1 MYTHIEFPQ
10 IRILVIHTT
19 QVDLHVILVRNWGA
33 ELDNKA
39 LSTQA

>member
-1 MYTHIEFPQ
+1 MYTHREFPQ

-19 QVDLHVILVRNWGA
+19 QVELNVILVRNWGD
-33 ELDNKA
+33 ELVNKA